1 MLQRPGAFTALIIL
15 AGFALVLLGGLNRIV
30 AHDRPSGPLHKTRS
44 AVLARHGMAATS
56 QPLATAAAIK
66 VLQQGGNAVD
76 AAIAA
81 NAVLGVVEPMSCGI
95 GGDLFAIVWDARSQ
109 KLYGLNASGRAPYS
123 ATREAF
129 AARGLK
135 EIPTYGPL
143 SWSVPGCVDGWEELR
158 RRFGSRPLAELL
170 APAIAYA
177 EEGFPV
183 SEIIADDWHK
193 AAPELAPI
201 PTSAACFLPGG
212 VAPYTGAIF
221 RNPDLARSLRTIAQG
236 GRDAFYRGAIAQAI
250 VAYSEQAGGLFSLR
264 DFTEH
269 TSTWVEPVTTNYRG
283 YDVWE
288 LPPNGQGIAVLQM
301 LNLLEPY
308 DLRSMGPQSAQA
320 LHLLIEAKKL
330 AYEDRARYYHDPDFG
345 TVPVA
350 RLISKEYA
358 AARRPLIDPER
369 ANPRPEPGSPGEAD
383 TIYLTVVD
391 KDFNAVSLI
400 QSNFM
405 GFGSYHVPGN
415 LGFPLQ
421 NRGCLF
427 ALDPHHA
434 NRLEPHK
441 RPFHTIIPGF
451 VTRGGKP
458 WLSFGLMGGDMQAQG
473 HAQVLTNMIDF
484 GMDVQEA
491 GDAPRFRHYGSSEP
505 TGTRAVDG
513 GTVVLESGIGPEVRR
528 ALEARGHHLAEV
540 RGGYGGY
547 QAIRID
553 TERGVLIGGSDPRK
567 DGAAIGY

>member
-1 MLQRPGAFTALIIL
+1 MLTGFLFFLGTLSRIL
-15 AGFALVLLGGLNRIV
+15 
-30 AHDRPSGPLHKTRS
+30 AHDRPSGPLHKSRS

-56 QPLATAAAIK
+56 QPLATAAAIR
-66 VLQQGGNAVD
+66 VLQQGGNAID

-81 NAVLGVVEPMSCGI
+81 NAVIGVVEPMSCGL

-109 KLYGLNASGRAPYS
+109 KLYGLNASGRAAYA
-123 ATREAF
+123 ATLATF
-129 AARGLK
+129 AAKGLK
-135 EIPTYGPL
+135 EIPMHGPL
-143 SWSVPGCVDGWEELR
+143 SWSVPGCVDGWEALR
-158 RRFGSRPLAELL
+158 QRFGSRPMTELL

-183 SEIIADDWHK
+183 SEIIADDWQG
-193 AAPELAPI
+193 AASELARI

-212 VAPYTGAIF
+212 RAPETGTIF
-221 RNPDLARSLRTIAQG
+221 RNADLARTLRAIAEG
-236 GRDAFYRGAIAQAI
+236 GRDAFYRGAIARAM
-250 VAYSEQAGGLFSLR
+250 VAYSEQTGGLFGLR
-264 DFTEH
+264 DFEEH
-269 TSTWVEPVTTNYRG
+269 TSTWVEPVATNYRG

-308 DLRSMGPQSAQA
+308 DLRSMGSQSAEA

-330 AYEDRARYYHDPDFG
+330 AYEDRGTYYADPEFSK
-345 TVPVA
+345 VPVA

-358 AARRPLIDPER
+358 AGRRALIDR
-369 ANPRPEPGSPGEAD
+369 DHANARPAPGSPGEAD
-383 TIYLTVVD
+383 TIYMTVVD

-400 QSNFM
+400 QSNFA
-405 GFGSYHVPGN
+405 GFGSYHVPGH

-421 NRGCLF
+421 NRGSLF

-473 HAQVLTNMIDF
+473 HAQVITNMIDF

-491 GDAPRFRHYGSSEP
+491 GDAPRFRHLGSSEP
-505 TGTRAVDG
+505 TGTRAEDG
-513 GTVVLESGIGPEVRR
+513 GTVVLESEIGPDVRR
-528 ALEARGHHLAEV
+528 ALEAKGHRIANAT
-540 RGGYGGY
+540 GGYGGY

-553 TERGVLIGGSDPRK
+553 TERGVLYGGSDPRK
-567 DGAAIGY
+567 DGAAMGY